1 LLKINIYLIHYA
13 VSDSE
18 AKIISSKEKKE
29 KKRKEKK
36 VKKEKIKE
44 KFFTLKLNAPLQLSR
59 DS

>member
-29 KKRKEKK
+29 KKRKESKK
-36 VKKEKIKE
+36 RKDKGKVLHPKTQCTSTT
-44 KFFTLKLNAPLQLSR
+44 FS
-59 DS
+59 